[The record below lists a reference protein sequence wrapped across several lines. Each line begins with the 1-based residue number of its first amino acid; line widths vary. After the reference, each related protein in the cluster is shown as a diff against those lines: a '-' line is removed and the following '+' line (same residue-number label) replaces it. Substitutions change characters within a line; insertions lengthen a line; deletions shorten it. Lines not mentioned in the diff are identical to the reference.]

1 MIRLRPFIAT
11 FFLIC
16 LAGSLPLRAQSTQ
29 EARLKSLI
37 SMKGAAPVQLSGYG
51 LVVGL
56 DQTGDRA
63 RGSRGAA
70 YTVKSIV
77 NMLERFGVSVDADR
91 LSSRN
96 TAAVMVTASMS
107 PFSGMGSDLD
117 VTVSAMGDA
126 RSLSGGVLL
135 QTPLVNPITQTV
147 HAMAQGPLSTGS
159 AEASTRGTTVRVN
172 HNNTGRIPNGAVITT
187 PLPFSGAT
195 NGVVGLVLKDPDFTN
210 ASKISE
216 AINNALGD
224 IAETEHAGL
233 VNVQIPQQLQSAA
246 ELMAMLEGISVSV
259 DKPSRVVINERT
271 GTIVAGGGVSI
282 SEVMVTYG
290 NLVIS
295 TEQDPFVSQPNAFGE
310 GETVAGAEG
319 EASIAQEE
327 ARSVVLPPNT
337 NVNELAQALNE
348 LGLTARDVISIF
360 QSIDKANALQGN
372 LIIL

>member
-1 MIRLRPFIAT
+1 MIHLRPFIAT
-11 FFLIC
+11 YLLIC
-16 LAGSLPLRAQSTQ
+16 LAGALPLRAQSTQ
-29 EARLKSLI
+29 EARLKALI

-56 DQTGDRA
+56 DRTGDRA
-63 RGSRGAA
+63 RGNRGAA

-107 PFSGMGSDLD
+107 PFSGTGSDLD

-147 HAMAQGPLSTGS
+147 HGMAQGPLSTGS
-159 AEASTRGTTVRVN
+159 AEASTRGTSVRVN
-172 HNNTGRIPNGAVITT
+172 HNNTGRIPNGATITT
-187 PLPFSGAT
+187 PLPFPGAD
-195 NGVVGLVLKDPDFTN
+195 NGFVGLVLKDPDFTN

-233 VNVQIPQQLQSAA
+233 VNVRIPQQLQGAA
-246 ELMAMLEGISVSV
+246 ELMAALEGITVSV
-259 DKPSRVVINERT
+259 DQPSRVVINERT

-295 TEQDPFVSQPNAFGE
+295 TEQNPFVSQPNAFGD
-310 GETVAGAEG
+310 GETVQGAEG
-319 EASIAQEE
+319 EASITQEE

>member
-1 MIRLRPFIAT
+1 MIRLRPFTAA
-11 FFLIC
+11 FFLC
-16 LAGSLPLRAQSTQ
+16 LAVSLPLRAQSTQ
-29 EARLKSLI
+29 EARLKALI

-56 DQTGDRA
+56 DRTGDRA
-63 RGSRGAA
+63 RGNRGAA

-77 NMLERFGVSVDADR
+77 NMLERFGVSVDAER

-107 PFSGMGSDLD
+107 PFSGTGSDLD

-135 QTPLVNPITQTV
+135 QTPLLNPITQTV

-159 AEASTRGTTVRVN
+159 AEASTRGTTVQVN
-172 HNNTGRIPNGAVITT
+172 HNNTGRIPNGATITT
-187 PLPFSGAT
+187 PLPFPGAT

-216 AINNALGD
+216 AINEALGD
-224 IAETEHAGL
+224 VAVTEHAGL
-233 VNVQIPQQLQSAA
+233 VNVRVPQQLQGAA
-246 ELMAMLEGISVSV
+246 ELMAMLEGITVSV

-295 TEQDPFVSQPNAFGE
+295 TEQNPFVSQPNAFGE
-310 GETVAGAEG
+310 GETVQGAEG
-319 EASIAQEE
+319 EASVTQEE